1 MLSGV
6 VTCVMGKYRVVPDT
20 SIPEKIMK
28 ETEGEMFYVRG
39 ELGGLIMSKVLKQ
52 SGGGEGDDSAATNWI
67 DSLLRS
73 QDFFSV
79 RVKREDQREGE
90 GRKEAREF
98 ICTDLQKFGRD
109 LLSTLI
115 ELSNEIKSEWTLL
128 ELEGTNVFS
137 FVSFLLHHELI
148 FSSF

>member
-1 MLSGV
+1 M
-6 VTCVMGKYRVVPDT
+6 
-20 SIPEKIMK
+20 
-28 ETEGEMFYVRG
+28 
-39 ELGGLIMSKVLKQ
+39 
-52 SGGGEGDDSAATNWI
+52 
-67 DSLLRS
+67 DSLLKS

-115 ELSNEIKSEWTLL
+115 ELSQESKSEWTQA
-128 ELEGTNVFS
+128 ELESVVAFFFS
-137 FVSFLLHHELI
+137 SCYLLQILFLFPFLLQINSRTLI
-148 FSSF
+148 PQESGLVRSH